1 MFKYNILAIANKLNI
16 KELEKKSLK
25 SFLEKES
32 LSLKTE
38 FLLLSF
44 KYGLKNIEEFEKAIK
59 KGKIKE
65 TADTRDDF
73 FRLDYLEN
81 RLKIIENILKE
92 F

>member
-1 MFKYNILAIANKLNI
+1 MLKYNILNIANKLNI

-25 SFLEKES
+25 TFLEKEL

-44 KYGLKNIEEFEKAIK
+44 KYGLKNIKSFEKAIK
-59 KGKIKE
+59 EGKIKE
-65 TADTRDDF
+65 TPETRDDF

-81 RLKIIENILKE
+81 RIKTIENILKD

>member
-1 MFKYNILAIANKLNI
+1 MLKYNILAIANKLNI

-32 LSLKTE
+32 LNLKTE
-38 FLLLSF
+38 FLMLSF
-44 KYGLKNIEEFEKAIK
+44 KYGLKNIKGFEKAVK
-59 KGKIKE
+59 EGKIKE
-65 TADTRDDF
+65 TEETRDDF

-81 RLKIIENILKE
+81 RIKIVESFLKD

>member
-1 MFKYNILAIANKLNI
+1 MLKYNKLDIANKLNI

-25 SFLEKES
+25 SFLEKEF
-32 LSLKTE
+32 LGLKTE

-44 KYGLKNIEEFEKAIK
+44 KYGLKNIRSFEKALRE
-59 KGKIKE
+59 GKIKE
-65 TADTRDDF
+65 TPDTRDDF

-81 RLKIIENILKE
+81 RLKIIESFLKD